1 MMGFWIFMVIMDLM
15 IPVIMIVF
23 GKVFLK
29 NPPREINMIYGY
41 RTGRSMKNKDT
52 WDFAHRY
59 FGRIWLWGG
68 IVLLPLSI
76 VVMLFALGRNQDTV
90 GTVGGVLCFVQ
101 TIPMIGAILPTETAL
116 KKEFDAEGRKRS
128 L

>member
-101 TIPMIGAILPTETAL
+101 TIPMIGAILPTEIAL

>member
-15 IPVIMIVF
+15 IPFIMIVF

-29 NPPREINMIYGY
+29 NPPKEINLIYGY

-59 FGRIWLWGG
+59 LGKIWLRGG
-68 IVLLPLSI
+68 LVLLPVSLGA
-76 VVMLFALGRNQDTV
+76 MLFVLGKDQNTIGV
-90 GTVGGVLCFVQ
+90 AGGILCFVQ
-101 TIPMIGAILPTETAL
+101 MVPLIGAVFPTERAL
-116 KKEFDAEGRKRS
+116 KKEFDV
-128 L
+128 

>member
-1 MMGFWIFMVIMDLM
+1 MGFWIFMVIMDLM

-23 GKVFLK
+23 GKVFFK
-29 NPPREINMIYGY
+29 NPPKEINMIYGY

-68 IVLLPLSI
+68 IVLLPLSL

-90 GTVGGVLCFVQ
+90 GNVGGALCFVQ
-101 TIPMIGAILPTETAL
+101 MIPMIGAILPTEIAL
-116 KKEFDAEGRKRS
+116 KKEFDAEGRKRN